1 MFENIETKLINIYNN
16 FSEKEFYKEL
26 KLNEELGKLQK
37 LDEEFVNYK
46 FKIAVVGEFSTGKSS
61 LINSLIGTNILP
73 EGILPTTNQIVII
86 ENSIDEEYIEKGND
100 RLDLTTETIQTA
112 NKSDENF
119 KIYTKFKQ
127 MENFVFIDTAGTNDP
142 SRLSSEVVFDLIGN
156 VDIVLF
162 SISAMS
168 PLSATE
174 IKFLS
179 KLVRKKDIEKFFFII
194 NKEDL
199 KNDVEKIEIRD
210 YVLNTLS
217 KEFQKDKEEL
227 KKQIFL
233 YSAKNAQK
241 DIENSKKLI
250 ENINEFTKNKC
261 DELLK
266 DLRTR
271 KIKEILGNSFNKVDY
286 LIETLDGRSKDY
298 ENDLNKINSE
308 IETFKEKIEENIKI
322 FSDDFILNKHKYIK
336 NVEQS
341 FESVK
346 SIIENEINNA
356 KIEDLS
362 NNRYV
367 ELRTRK
373 LIEDYLTEDSK
384 KFIETL
390 DKNIETLDENIKP
403 IFDETKIV
411 INDLSIK
418 TNSSLIVKTFIGLTG
433 GAVAISYAPAVLT
446 IGGIGATLVAG
457 ATAVGAAFPA
467 YLPITVVITGFVTTL
482 GKTIYDVSK
491 LFFTLGKWGVEGVST
506 LVDKA
511 ELMHIRKKYIASVK
525 ESISNIEKL
534 TIRDIK
540 DGFHSTQYIESFISD
555 KFPEKNELEEK
566 INLSKQNVF
575 LEIDKLNSEKNE
587 IDGFVKQCNY
597 ILNQGIAK

>member
-1 MFENIETKLINIYNN
+1 MHNIETKLINTYSD

-46 FKIAVVGEFSTGKSS
+46 FKIAVVGEFNTGKSS

-73 EGILPTTNQIVII
+73 EGIIPTTNQIVII
-86 ENSIDEEYIEKGND
+86 ENSLNEEYIEKGND
-100 RLDLTTETIQTA
+100 KLNLTKENVQTA

-127 MENFVFIDTAGTNDP
+127 MEDFVFIDTAGTNDP

-162 SISAMS
+162 LTSAFQ
-168 PLSATE
+168 PLKATE
-174 IKFLS
+174 IKFLL

-199 KNDVEKIEIRD
+199 KTDVEKIEIRD
-210 YVLNTLS
+210 YILDTLS
-217 KEFQKDKEEL
+217 KEFQENKEEL

-241 DIENSKKLI
+241 DIENSKKLV

-266 DLRTR
+266 DLRNR
-271 KIKEILGNSFNKVDY
+271 KIKEILGSSFNKVDY
-286 LIETLDGRSKDY
+286 LIETLDGRSKEY
-298 ENDLNKINSE
+298 ENDLNKINGE
-308 IETFKEKIEENIKI
+308 IEAFKEKIAEKIKE
-322 FSDDFILNKHKYIK
+322 FNDNFNKNKDKYIE
-336 NVEQS
+336 NVQQS

-346 SIIENEINNA
+346 NIIESEINNA

-362 NNRYV
+362 NNKYV

-390 DKNIETLDENIKP
+390 DKNIETLDKNIKP

-411 INDLSIK
+411 INNLSIK
-418 TNSSLIVKTFIGLTG
+418 TNSSLIIKTLAGIGV
-433 GAVAISYAPAVLT
+433 GAVAISYAPVALT

-457 ATAVGAAFPA
+457 ATAAGAAFPA
-467 YLPITVVITGFVTTL
+467 FLPFSVLIAGFVTTL
-482 GKTIYDVSK
+482 GKTIYDVGK
-491 LFFTLGKWGVEGVST
+491 LFFTLGKWGIKGTSD

-511 ELMHIRKKYIASVK
+511 ELIHKKKEYISSVK
-525 ESISNIEKL
+525 ESISNIEKS

-540 DGFHSTQYIESFISD
+540 DSFHPKYYVESFISD

-575 LEIDKLNSEKNE
+575 LEMDKLNSEKNE
-587 IDGFVKQCNY
+587 IDSFTAQCTY
-597 ILNQGIAK
+597 ILNQGLTK

>member
-1 MFENIETKLINIYNN
+1 MHNIETKLINTYSD

-46 FKIAVVGEFSTGKSS
+46 FKIAVVGEFNTGKSS

-73 EGILPTTNQIVII
+73 EGIIPTTNQIVII
-86 ENSIDEEYIEKGND
+86 ENSLNEEYIEKGND
-100 RLDLTTETIQTA
+100 KLNLTKENVQTA

-127 MENFVFIDTAGTNDP
+127 MEDFVFIDTAGTNDP

-162 SISAMS
+162 LTSVMS

-174 IKFLS
+174 IRFLS

-199 KNDVEKIEIRD
+199 KTDVEKIEIRD

-241 DIENSKKLI
+241 DIENSKKLV

-261 DELLK
+261 NELLK
-266 DLRTR
+266 DLRNR

-286 LIETLDGRSKDY
+286 LIETLDGRSKEY
-298 ENDLNKINSE
+298 ENDLNKINDE
-308 IETFKEKIEENIKI
+308 IETFKEKIEENIKK
-322 FSDDFILNKHKYIK
+322 FSDNFILNKHKYIK
-336 NVEQS
+336 NVHQS

-390 DKNIETLDENIKP
+390 DKNIETLDKNIEP

-411 INDLSIK
+411 INNLSIK
-418 TNSSLIVKTFIGLTG
+418 TNSSLIVKTLAGIGV
-433 GAVAISYAPAVLT
+433 GAVAISYAPAALT

-457 ATAVGAAFPA
+457 ATAAGAAFPA
-467 YLPITVVITGFVTTL
+467 FLPFSVVIAGFVTTL
-482 GKTIYDVSK
+482 GKTIYDVGK
-491 LFFTLGKWGVEGVST
+491 LFFTLGKWGSDVFIDLGNKGELLYKRKEYVS
-506 LVDKA
+506 
-511 ELMHIRKKYIASVK
+511 SVK
-525 ESISNIEKL
+525 ETISNIEKS

-540 DGFHSTQYIESFISD
+540 DSFHPEYYVESFISD

-575 LEIDKLNSEKNE
+575 LEMDKLNSEKNE
-587 IDGFVKQCNY
+587 IDSFTAQCTY
-597 ILNQGIAK
+597 ILNQGLTK

>member
-1 MFENIETKLINIYNN
+1 MHNIETKLINTYSD

-46 FKIAVVGEFSTGKSS
+46 FKIAVVGEFNTGKSS

-73 EGILPTTNQIVII
+73 EGIIPTTNQIVII
-86 ENSIDEEYIEKGND
+86 ENSLNEEYIEKGND
-100 RLDLTTETIQTA
+100 KLNLTKENVQTA

-127 MENFVFIDTAGTNDP
+127 MEDFVFIDTAGTNDP

-162 SISAMS
+162 LTSAFQ
-168 PLSATE
+168 PLKATE
-174 IKFLS
+174 IKFLL

-199 KNDVEKIEIRD
+199 KTDVEKIEIRD
-210 YVLNTLS
+210 YILDTLS
-217 KEFQKDKEEL
+217 KEFQENKEEL

-241 DIENSKKLI
+241 DIENSKKLV

-266 DLRTR
+266 DLRNR
-271 KIKEILGNSFNKVDY
+271 KIKEILGNSFNKIDY
-286 LIETLDGRSKDY
+286 LIETLDGRSKEY
-298 ENDLNKINSE
+298 ENDLNKINNE
-308 IETFKEKIEENIKI
+308 IESFKEKIAEKI
-322 FSDDFILNKHKYIK
+322 NNFNGDFASNKRKYIK

-346 SIIENEINNA
+346 TIIENEINNT
-356 KIEDLS
+356 KIEELS
-362 NNRYV
+362 SNRYV

-384 KFIETL
+384 KFIEAL
-390 DKNIETLDENIKP
+390 DKNIETLDKDIKP

-411 INDLSIK
+411 IKDLSIK
-418 TNSSLIVKTFIGLTG
+418 TNSSLIVKTLAGIGV
-433 GAVAISYAPAVLT
+433 GAVAISYAPTALT

-457 ATAVGAAFPA
+457 ATAAGAAFPA
-467 YLPITVVITGFVTTL
+467 FLPFSVLIAGFVTTL
-482 GKTIYDVSK
+482 GKTIYDVGK
-491 LFFTLGKWGVEGVST
+491 LFFTLGKWGIERTSSIVDEVE
-506 LVDKA
+506 LIHKK
-511 ELMHIRKKYIASVK
+511 KKYIASVK
-525 ESISNIEKL
+525 ESISNIEKS

-540 DGFHSTQYIESFISD
+540 DSFHPEYYVESFISD

-575 LEIDKLNSEKNE
+575 LEMDKLNSEKNE
-587 IDGFVKQCNY
+587 IDSFAAQCTY
-597 ILNQGIAK
+597 ILNQGLTK

>member
-1 MFENIETKLINIYNN
+1 MHNIETKLINTYSD

-46 FKIAVVGEFSTGKSS
+46 FKIAVVGEFNTGKSS

-73 EGILPTTNQIVII
+73 EGIIPTTNQIVII
-86 ENSIDEEYIEKGND
+86 ENSINEEYIVKGND
-100 RLDLTTETIQTA
+100 RLDLTTETVKTA

-127 MENFVFIDTAGTNDP
+127 MEDFVFIDTAGTNDP

-162 SISAMS
+162 LTSAFQ
-168 PLSATE
+168 PLKATE
-174 IKFLS
+174 IKFLL

-199 KNDVEKIEIRD
+199 KTDVEKIEIRD
-210 YVLNTLS
+210 YILDTLS
-217 KEFQKDKEEL
+217 KEFQENKEEL

-241 DIENSKKLI
+241 DIENSKKLV

-266 DLRTR
+266 DLRNR
-271 KIKEILGNSFNKVDY
+271 KIKEILGNSFNKIDY
-286 LIETLDGRSKDY
+286 LIETLDGRSKEY
-298 ENDLNKINSE
+298 ENDLNKINNE
-308 IETFKEKIEENIKI
+308 IESFKEKIAEKI
-322 FSDDFILNKHKYIK
+322 NNFNGDFASNKRKYIK

-346 SIIENEINNA
+346 TIIENEINNT
-356 KIEDLS
+356 KIEELS
-362 NNRYV
+362 SNRYV

-390 DKNIETLDENIKP
+390 DKNIETLDKDIKP

-411 INDLSIK
+411 IKDLSIK
-418 TNSSLIVKTFIGLTG
+418 TNSSLIVKTLAGIGV
-433 GAVAISYAPAVLT
+433 GAVAISYAPTALT

-457 ATAVGAAFPA
+457 ATAAGAAFPA
-467 YLPITVVITGFVTTL
+467 FLPFSVLIAGFVTTL
-482 GKTIYDVSK
+482 GKTIYDVGK
-491 LFFTLGKWGVEGVST
+491 LFFTLGKWGIKGTSD

-511 ELMHIRKKYIASVK
+511 ELIHKKKEYISSVK
-525 ESISNIEKL
+525 ESISNIEKS

-540 DGFHSTQYIESFISD
+540 DSFHPEYYVESFISD

-575 LEIDKLNSEKNE
+575 LEMDKLNSEKNE
-587 IDGFVKQCNY
+587 IDGFIKQCTY
-597 ILNQGIAK
+597 ILNQGLTK

>member
-1 MFENIETKLINIYNN
+1 MHNIETKLINTYSD

-46 FKIAVVGEFSTGKSS
+46 FKIAVVGEFNTGKSS

-73 EGILPTTNQIVII
+73 EGIIPTTNQIVII
-86 ENSIDEEYIEKGND
+86 ENSLNEEYIEKGND
-100 RLDLTTETIQTA
+100 KLNLTKENVQTA

-127 MENFVFIDTAGTNDP
+127 MEDFVFIDTAGTNDP

-162 SISAMS
+162 LTSAFQ
-168 PLSATE
+168 PLKATE
-174 IKFLS
+174 IKFLL

-199 KNDVEKIEIRD
+199 KTDVEKIEIRD
-210 YVLNTLS
+210 YILDTLS
-217 KEFQKDKEEL
+217 KEFQENKEEL

-241 DIENSKKLI
+241 DIENSKKLV

-266 DLRTR
+266 DLRNR
-271 KIKEILGNSFNKVDY
+271 KIKEILGNSFNKIDY
-286 LIETLDGRSKDY
+286 LIETLDGRSKEY
-298 ENDLNKINSE
+298 ENDLNKINNE
-308 IETFKEKIEENIKI
+308 IESFKEKIAEKI
-322 FSDDFILNKHKYIK
+322 NNFNGDFASNKRKYIK

-346 SIIENEINNA
+346 TIIENEINNT
-356 KIEDLS
+356 KIEELS
-362 NNRYV
+362 SNRYV

-390 DKNIETLDENIKP
+390 DKNIETLDKDIKP

-411 INDLSIK
+411 IKDLSIK
-418 TNSSLIVKTFIGLTG
+418 TNSSLIVKTLAGIGV
-433 GAVAISYAPAVLT
+433 GAVAISYAPTALT

-457 ATAVGAAFPA
+457 ATAAGAAFPA
-467 YLPITVVITGFVTTL
+467 FLPFSVVIAGFVTTL
-482 GKTIYDVSK
+482 GKTIYDVGK
-491 LFFTLGKWGVEGVST
+491 LFFTLGKWGIERTSSIVDEVE
-506 LVDKA
+506 LI
-511 ELMHIRKKYIASVK
+511 HIKKKYIASVK
-525 ESISNIEKL
+525 KSISDIEKS
-534 TIRDIK
+534 TIRDIE

-587 IDGFVKQCNY
+587 IDGFIKQCDY

>member
-1 MFENIETKLINIYNN
+1 MHNIETKLINTYSD

-46 FKIAVVGEFSTGKSS
+46 FKIAVVGEFNTGKSS

-73 EGILPTTNQIVII
+73 EGIIPTTNQIVII
-86 ENSIDEEYIEKGND
+86 ENSLNEEYIEKGND
-100 RLDLTTETIQTA
+100 KLNLTKENVQTA

-127 MENFVFIDTAGTNDP
+127 MEDFVFIDTAGTNDP

-162 SISAMS
+162 LTSAFQ
-168 PLSATE
+168 PLKATE
-174 IKFLS
+174 IKFLL

-199 KNDVEKIEIRD
+199 KNDNEKIEIRD
-210 YVLNTLS
+210 YILDTLS
-217 KEFQKDKEEL
+217 KEFQENKEEL
-227 KKQIFL
+227 KRQIFL

-241 DIENSKKLI
+241 DIENSKKLV

-266 DLRTR
+266 DLRNR
-271 KIKEILGNSFNKVDY
+271 KIKEILGSSFNKVDY
-286 LIETLDGRSKDY
+286 LIETLDGRSKEY
-298 ENDLNKINSE
+298 ENDLNKINGE
-308 IETFKEKIEENIKI
+308 IEAFKEKIAEKIKE
-322 FSDDFILNKHKYIK
+322 FNDNFNKNKDKYIE
-336 NVEQS
+336 NVQQS

-346 SIIENEINNA
+346 NIIESEINNA

-362 NNRYV
+362 NNKYV

-390 DKNIETLDENIKP
+390 DKNIETLDKNIKP

-411 INDLSIK
+411 INNLSIK
-418 TNSSLIVKTFIGLTG
+418 TNSSLIIKTLAGIGV
-433 GAVAISYAPAVLT
+433 GAVAISYAPTALT

-457 ATAVGAAFPA
+457 ATAAGAAFPA
-467 YLPITVVITGFVTTL
+467 FLPFSVVIAGFVTTL
-482 GKTIYDVSK
+482 GKTIYDVGK
-491 LFFTLGKWGVEGVST
+491 LFFTLGKWGIEGTSD

-511 ELMHIRKKYIASVK
+511 ELIHKKKEYISSVK
-525 ESISNIEKL
+525 ESISNIEKS

-540 DGFHSTQYIESFISD
+540 DSFHPEYYVESFISD

-575 LEIDKLNSEKNE
+575 LEMDKLNSEKNE
-587 IDGFVKQCNY
+587 IDSFTAQCTY
-597 ILNQGIAK
+597 ILNQGLTK

>member
-1 MFENIETKLINIYNN
+1 MHNIETKLINTYSD

-46 FKIAVVGEFSTGKSS
+46 FKIAVVGEFNTGKSS

-73 EGILPTTNQIVII
+73 EGIIPTTNQIVII
-86 ENSIDEEYIEKGND
+86 ENSLNEEYIEKGND
-100 RLDLTTETIQTA
+100 KLNLTKENVQTA

-127 MENFVFIDTAGTNDP
+127 MEDFVFIDTAGTNDP

-162 SISAMS
+162 LTSAFQ
-168 PLSATE
+168 PLKATE
-174 IKFLS
+174 IKFLL

-199 KNDVEKIEIRD
+199 KNDNEKIEIRD
-210 YVLNTLS
+210 YILDTLS
-217 KEFQKDKEEL
+217 KEFQENKEEL

-241 DIENSKKLI
+241 DIENSKKLV

-266 DLRTR
+266 DLRNR
-271 KIKEILGNSFNKVDY
+271 KIKEILGSSFNKVDY
-286 LIETLDGRSKDY
+286 LIETLDGRSKEY
-298 ENDLNKINSE
+298 ENDLNKINGE
-308 IETFKEKIEENIKI
+308 IEAFKEKIAEKIKE
-322 FSDDFILNKHKYIK
+322 FNGNFMLNKDKYIK
-336 NVEQS
+336 NVQQS

-346 SIIENEINNA
+346 TIIENEINNT
-356 KIEDLS
+356 KIEELNS
-362 NNRYV
+362 NRYV

-384 KFIETL
+384 KFIEDL
-390 DKNIETLDENIKP
+390 DKNIETLDKDIKP

-411 INDLSIK
+411 INNLSIK
-418 TNSSLIVKTFIGLTG
+418 TNSSLIINALAGIGV
-433 GAVAISYAPAVLT
+433 GAVAISYAPTALT

-457 ATAVGAAFPA
+457 ATAAGAAFPA
-467 YLPITVVITGFVTTL
+467 FLPFSVLIAGFVTTL
-482 GKTIYDVSK
+482 GKTIYDVGK
-491 LFFTLGKWGVEGVST
+491 LFFTLGKWGIKGTSD

-511 ELMHIRKKYIASVK
+511 ELIHKKKEYILSVK
-525 ESISNIEKL
+525 ESISNIEKS

-540 DGFHSTQYIESFISD
+540 DSFHPEYYVESFISD

-575 LEIDKLNSEKNE
+575 LEMDKLNSEKNE
-587 IDGFVKQCNY
+587 IDSFTAQCTY
-597 ILNQGIAK
+597 ILNQGLTK